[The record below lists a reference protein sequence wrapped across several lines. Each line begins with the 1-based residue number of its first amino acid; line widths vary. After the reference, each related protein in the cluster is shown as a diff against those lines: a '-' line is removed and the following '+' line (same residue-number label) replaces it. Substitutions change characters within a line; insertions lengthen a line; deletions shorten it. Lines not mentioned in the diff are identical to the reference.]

1 MSKRESMAH
10 MQLEERKFYRLLM
23 PIVYLFQSLVLNGDK
38 CMTIEPKEHRQLQKT
53 NTIYELGN

>member
-1 MSKRESMAH
+1 MAH